1 MIALLNFLF
10 LHCWKPLSMLGWLSS
25 ECKELKEELLSLDE
39 RSGELDGN
47 ERKKIVS
54 ELGDV
59 LFDALMLEMV
69 CRRDL
74 NLNVSEA
81 WEVACEK
88 IERRTPYMSE
98 WGKEGCVA
106 KTAEEAT
113 KLWMS
118 EKSKENVENKDDV
131 TCLRKI
137 EKKKYQKLVFLKQW
151 KFIIGFLTGIL
162 SHALFFR

>member
-1 MIALLNFLF
+1 
-10 LHCWKPLSMLGWLSS
+10 LHCLKPLSMLDWLSS

-39 RSGELDGN
+39 RDGAFDDN
-47 ERKKIVS
+47 ERKKILN

-74 NLNVSEA
+74 DLNVSEA
-81 WEVACEK
+81 WEAACEK

-113 KLWMS
+113 KLWMY
-118 EKSKENVENKDDV
+118 EKNKENVENKDDV
-131 TCLRKI
+131 SCLKNI
-137 EKKKYQKLVFLKQW
+137 EKKKNQNFVFLKQW
-151 KFIIGFLTGIL
+151 KFIIGFLAGIL

>member
-1 MIALLNFLF
+1 M
-10 LHCWKPLSMLGWLSS
+10 SMLGWLSS
-25 ECKELKEELLSLDE
+25 ECEELKEELLSLDE
-39 RSGELDGN
+39 RGGALDGN
-47 ERKKIVS
+47 ERKKIVN

-106 KTAEEAT
+106 KKAEEAT

-137 EKKKYQKLVFLKQW
+137 EQKKYQKLVFLKQW